1 MTKIIGSAA
10 LTAPDPEGE
19 NLTTKGDLHGYSSE
33 NTRIPI
39 GDDDTVLTADSGEA
53 LGLKWAAAGGGQM
66 VLLDSE
72 SLGSDAAN
80 ITIDS
85 INSSADDYAYWIVK
99 GAFQTVDGGE
109 NMQFRLNNGSGSYYG
124 TNMILNTAGTLSAT
138 TEVGQTSGL
147 ICTSNVASA
156 GDSYQLLQTFLMSPQ
171 NATNTMRFNWYTQQM
186 YAQAGSAPAPND
198 TEAVAGIMNLNS
210 QHTFDKVDYFLSGG
224 SDFLAGSNIQVYGVK
239 SS

>member
-1 MTKIIGSAA
+1 
-10 LTAPDPEGE
+10 
-19 NLTTKGDLHGYSSE
+19 
-33 NTRIPI
+33 
-39 GDDDTVLTADSGEA
+39 
-53 LGLKWAAAGGGQM
+53 
-66 VLLDSE
+66 SE